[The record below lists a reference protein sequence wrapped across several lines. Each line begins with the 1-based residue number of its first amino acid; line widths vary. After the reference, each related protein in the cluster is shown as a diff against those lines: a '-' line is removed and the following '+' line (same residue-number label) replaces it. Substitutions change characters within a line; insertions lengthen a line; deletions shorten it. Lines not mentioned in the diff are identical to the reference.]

1 MTITTCSAPLMQSL
15 EKIALFRCLSPEL
28 IERIQ
33 TLCTW
38 KRYEPG
44 EQIIDYLDQSDEV
57 FFIADGNAR
66 VSITSMQGRPVAFTD
81 LDAGDIFGEIS
92 AIDGGP
98 RSVSVGA
105 RTRCCVVS
113 LPAAAFEEIVKSEP
127 AFALE
132 LLQHLTQKIRV
143 LITRVYY
150 LCSLDVANRT
160 RAELL
165 RLAKLAPQEGNSALL
180 DPMPTHAEIASRIGA
195 HRETVTREF
204 NRLSKFGLLV
214 RRDHA
219 LLVTNVRVARD
230 YGSRGDRRL
239 GVHAT
244 YPRRAADPVSF
255 GSWLH
260 ENATD
265 GDRRLL
271 DMRHVPRCGRFS
283 DFAVSLCG
291 RT

>member
-1 MTITTCSAPLMQSL
+1 MTITSSFAPLVQSV

-28 IERIQ
+28 IGRIQ

-66 VSITSMQGRPVAFTD
+66 VSITSMQGKPVAFTD
-81 LDAGDIFGEIS
+81 LDAGDIFGEVS

-98 RSVSVGA
+98 RSVSVEA
-105 RTRCCVVS
+105 RTSCCIAS
-113 LPAAAFEEIVKSEP
+113 LPAAAFQEIVKSEP

-132 LLQHLTQKIRV
+132 LLQHLAKTIRV

-165 RLAKLAPQEGNSALL
+165 RLAKRAPQEGNSVLL

-219 LLVTNVRVARD
+219 LLVTNVQWLETTVHEAT
-230 YGSRGDRRL
+230 GD
-239 GVHAT
+239 
-244 YPRRAADPVSF
+244 
-255 GSWLH
+255 
-260 ENATD
+260 
-265 GDRRLL
+265 
-271 DMRHVPRCGRFS
+271 
-283 DFAVSLCG
+283 
-291 RT
+291 

>member
-1 MTITTCSAPLMQSL
+1 MTITTCSAPLVQSL

-38 KRYEPG
+38 KCYEPG
-44 EQIIDYLDQSDEV
+44 EQIINYLDQSGEV
-57 FFIADGNAR
+57 FFITDGTAR

-81 LDAGDIFGEIS
+81 LDVGDIFGEIS
-92 AIDGGP
+92 AIDSGL
-98 RSVSVGA
+98 RSASVGA
-105 RTRCCVVS
+105 RTRCCVAS
-113 LPAAAFEEIVKSEP
+113 LPAAAFKEIVKSEP

-132 LLQHLTQKIRV
+132 LLQQLAKTIRV

-204 NRLSKFGLLV
+204 SRLSKLGLLE
-214 RRDHA
+214 RRDRA
-219 LLVTNVRVARD
+219 LLIMNVHWLESTVHQAT
-230 YGSRGDRRL
+230 GD
-239 GVHAT
+239 
-244 YPRRAADPVSF
+244 
-255 GSWLH
+255 
-260 ENATD
+260 
-265 GDRRLL
+265 
-271 DMRHVPRCGRFS
+271 
-283 DFAVSLCG
+283 
-291 RT
+291 